1 LRAISKNIRING
13 IISFHIGIKINPPP
27 PLPSGERDGVRGR
40 KRRSMVEPT
49 NNLIE
54 KIKQLIITRLKLVD
68 MTPEMIENNAPLFG
82 EGLGLDSI
90 DALELVLGLE
100 KEFGVIIPDAEVGK
114 KVFQS
119 VRTMAQYVLEQQG
132 KV

>member
-1 LRAISKNIRING
+1 
-13 IISFHIGIKINPPP
+13 
-27 PLPSGERDGVRGR
+27 
-40 KRRSMVEPT
+40 MVEPG
-49 NNLIE
+49 NDLIE
-54 KIKQLIITRLKLVD
+54 KIKNLIIQRLKLVD
-68 MTPEMIENNAPLFG
+68 MTSEMIEADAPLFG

-119 VRTMAQYVLEQQG
+119 VRTMAQYVLDQ
-132 KV
+132 KALA

>member
-1 LRAISKNIRING
+1 
-13 IISFHIGIKINPPP
+13 
-27 PLPSGERDGVRGR
+27 
-40 KRRSMVEPT
+40 MVEPT

-54 KIKQLIITRLKLVD
+54 KIKQLIITRLKLAD
-68 MTPEMIENNAPLFG
+68 MTPEMIENDVPLFG

-90 DALELVLGLE
+90 DALELVLGME
-100 KEFGVIIPDAEVGK
+100 KEFGVVIPDAEVGK

>member
-1 LRAISKNIRING
+1 
-13 IISFHIGIKINPPP
+13 
-27 PLPSGERDGVRGR
+27 
-40 KRRSMVEPT
+40 MVEPT
-49 NNLIE
+49 DNLIE
-54 KIKQLIITRLKLVD
+54 KIKQLIITRLKLAD
-68 MTPEMIENNAPLFG
+68 MTPEMIGNDAPLFG

-119 VRTMAQYVLEQQG
+119 VKTMAQYVLEQQG

>member
-1 LRAISKNIRING
+1 
-13 IISFHIGIKINPPP
+13 
-27 PLPSGERDGVRGR
+27 
-40 KRRSMVEPT
+40 MVEPT
-49 NNLIE
+49 DNLIE
-54 KIKQLIITRLKLVD
+54 KIKQLIITRLKLAD

-114 KVFQS
+114 RVFQS
-119 VRTMAQYVLEQQG
+119 VRTMAQYVSEQQG

>member
-1 LRAISKNIRING
+1 MAV
-13 IISFHIGIKINPPP
+13 
-27 PLPSGERDGVRGR
+27 PSND
-40 KRRSMVEPT
+40 
-49 NNLIE
+49 LIE
-54 KIKQLIITRLKLVD
+54 SIKQLIIQRLKLAD
-68 MTPEMIENNAPLFG
+68 MTPEMIETDAPLFG

-119 VRTMAQYVLEQQG
+119 VRTMAQYVIEQQ
-132 KV
+132 KTA